1 AQKISFTLD
10 ASNGEKI
17 GGVKIS
23 NIYDDNE
30 SIKKIYD
37 PNNPIANNK
46 GYVIKSNI
54 NPVSE
59 TIKNISA
66 ARSYQANIEVL
77 KTVKSMILKV
87 LTLGE

>member
-1 AQKISFTLD
+1 
-10 ASNGEKI
+10 
-17 GGVKIS
+17 
-23 NIYDDNE
+23 
-30 SIKKIYD
+30 
-37 PNNPIANNK
+37 
-46 GYVIKSNI
+46 KSNI
-54 NPVSE
+54 NPVTE